1 MRQTME
7 EFARRGIGDFLEE
20 ALAAHYIRP
29 GEELT
34 LALADGRRIRG
45 SFAAL
50 AKRAACGCAKRA
62 AAKRNIFPEKLW
74 MWLAVDCGN
83 TRVKW
88 ALIKNGRAAA
98 VRAAPLSSPA
108 TLAAL
113 KKAAA
118 KADDIWAAQ
127 TGGGRRLQSALG
139 GAGKVRFLRARAR
152 AAEWS
157 TAIALRNHW
166 ESTAGWDWSAA
177 ERGRDWM
184 IVSAGSALAAD
195 ALRADGV
202 FWGGIISPG
211 VQRMRRAMR
220 ELGLKT
226 AEDKDSIW
234 PPLHTGAAVE
244 SGALLAAAGAA
255 MLARKRLLPGAK
267 FY

>member
-1 MRQTME
+1 
-7 EFARRGIGDFLEE
+7 
-20 ALAAHYIRP
+20 
-29 GEELT
+29 
-34 LALADGRRIRG
+34 
-45 SFAAL
+45 
-50 AKRAACGCAKRA
+50 
-62 AAKRNIFPEKLW
+62 

-139 GAGKVRFLRARAR
+139 GAGKVHFLRARAR
-152 AAEWS
+152 AAGVVN
-157 TAIALRNHW
+157 RYRPP
-166 ESTAGWDWSAA
+166 ESLGVDRWLGLVAAA

-202 FWGGIISPG
+202 FLGGIISPG

-226 AEDKDSIW
+226 AADKDSIW

-244 SGALLAAAGAA
+244 SGALLAVAGAA

-267 FY
+267 FLLTGGDAQQLLPYFPKGTLHRPFLPIDGLIRLRSLQ